1 MTPMFVETLNS
12 QAQESVASQAGT
24 MKGKLRA
31 TQTSLE
37 FSQTQTTGILL
48 HQGRRSRSCF
58 CRTNDIFVRTSIR
71 AESCAP
77 VKGDVGV
84 WVALL

>member
-12 QAQESVASQAGT
+12 QGQESAVPQSVT

-37 FSQTQTTGILL
+37 FSQTQAAGKYLNITY
-48 HQGRRSRSCF
+48 
-58 CRTNDIFVRTSIR
+58 
-71 AESCAP
+71 
-77 VKGDVGV
+77 
-84 WVALL
+84 

>member
-12 QAQESVASQAGT
+12 QAQEGVASQTAP

-37 FSQTQTTGILL
+37 FSQTQTTGAACSEPFLAA
-48 HQGRRSRSCF
+48 GW
-58 CRTNDIFVRTSIR
+58 
-71 AESCAP
+71 CAP
-77 VKGDVGV
+77 VKAGEGV
-84 WVALL
+84 RSTLL